1 MSRQDSE
8 AAGLPLARA
17 AGDPTPG
24 GGASTVGLF
33 AVTGPASYFRSVTF
47 QPHCVHL
54 RLDRHVHERRH
65 AVRPLFIRHS
75 QSEAEEFGF

>member
-47 QPHCVHL
+47 QPHCVH
-54 RLDRHVHERRH
+54 
-65 AVRPLFIRHS
+65 
-75 QSEAEEFGF
+75 